1 MTFWPILTFW
11 PTRVRN
17 VRADRV
23 SARACDILALFAN
36 EEMLQYN
43 AWRCL
48 VEILV
53 LLQPS
58 SAAAERV
65 FSLLTTLFSKAQRR
79 TLQKFIFTS
88 IAQRMHDR
96 WRWSLYGKSP
106 YNISMVNLHTNFNHM
121 GFPHIKNP
129 SPYKTPCKPRI
140 IDFLIV
146 NPHVCLIS
154 HVICVIGV
162 FLLLLSTQN
171 PDRGPWLFC
180 RLRLYSSYCAT
191 VL

>member
-1 MTFWPILTFW
+1 MRECEV
-11 PTRVRN
+11 TRPGYTLPRIARITNIHTGGAGVTSYDVEWLSHMEHVYYQHELAADAAADPAGQAEDVDGECN

-96 WRWSLYGKSP
+96 WR
-106 YNISMVNLHTNFNHM
+106 
-121 GFPHIKNP
+121 
-129 SPYKTPCKPRI
+129 
-140 IDFLIV
+140 
-146 NPHVCLIS
+146 
-154 HVICVIGV
+154 
-162 FLLLLSTQN
+162 
-171 PDRGPWLFC
+171 
-180 RLRLYSSYCAT
+180 
-191 VL
+191 